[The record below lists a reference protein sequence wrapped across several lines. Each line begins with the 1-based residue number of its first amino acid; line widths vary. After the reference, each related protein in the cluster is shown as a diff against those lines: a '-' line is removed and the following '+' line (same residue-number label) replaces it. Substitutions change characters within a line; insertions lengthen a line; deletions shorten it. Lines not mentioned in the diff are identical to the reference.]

1 MSDDHDLR
9 KRRQAL
15 ETELAGLSDQQERG
29 FRANAD
35 AVNRLPAGVIEPEAA
50 ETPEFAAS
58 ELAAEERAADSAMED
73 LRDQID
79 LIDDELVHS
88 RQFGV
93 TQHDAS
99 SMSEFADDEAA
110 ADSAIADLRRQIDAI
125 DHELARSEGVT
136 GAGSRV
142 LWWLRK

>member
-1 MSDDHDLR
+1 MSDDQDLR

-29 FRANAD
+29 FSANAD
-35 AVNRLPAGVIEPEAA
+35 AVNRLPAGVRQPEAVQ
-50 ETPEFAAS
+50 TPELFT
-58 ELAAEERAADSAMED
+58 AEERAADSAMED

-79 LIDDELVHS
+79 SIDDELVHS

-93 TQHDAS
+93 TQHDPA
-99 SMSEFADDEAA
+99 SMSEFADDEVAA
-110 ADSAIADLRRQIDAI
+110 GSAIDDLRRQIDVI
-125 DHELARSEGVT
+125 DHELARGEGVS
-136 GAGSRV
+136 GAVRRA